1 MAGKLYRKY
10 VTQLESSLELNR
22 ESSTIRPA
30 FTDSR
35 SRNESTSVLSS
46 IVDRMKFGQFSD
58 EQSFDSPEEIVV
70 QLDLSSSL
78 ERNVVELSP
87 QRVCKSVDRFVVEN
101 RNSE

>member
-1 MAGKLYRKY
+1 MAGKLSQICNSARVEPRTKSGIEY
-10 VTQLESSLELNR
+10 
-22 ESSTIRPA
+22 
-30 FTDSR
+30 DSAGIHR
-35 SRNESTSVLSS
+35 FSFPERVYEC
-46 IVDRMKFGQFSD
+46 IIQVDRMKFGQFSD